1 MKLFSIVFT
10 LLLISMAKPLLAQSY
25 DTAVISAE
33 LHNDSIQRTG
43 KLDYKRTLS
52 LSFKSI
58 GYLTLLNVDE
68 GEQFKQGQ
76 LLASLD
82 ITELAEQ
89 KNSNYAQLMQAKRE
103 VTRISRLMDEKL
115 ASERDMDMATT
126 QVEAMRATYQIS
138 YYNLEKSEIYAP
150 FSGIVLARNTE
161 LGELQNPGQEV
172 LKVAKLEWIVKVAL
186 TGQEVSQVYLGQKV
200 NVTVN
205 HSGMVE
211 GTISK
216 IPAIADSGSNLF
228 TIEVLLSKRKATP
241 GMIAGQLASVIITTE
256 SDKFVYRLPIA
267 ALVAVDD
274 DGKAIFIAQSPGNS
288 AFKPQSFEV
297 LQLDNDYVYLK
308 ANRNDEPLTVI
319 TKGWQDYSMAG
330 Q

>member
-25 DTAVISAE
+25 DTEVISAE
-33 LHNDSIQRTG
+33 LYNDTIQRTG

-82 ITELAEQ
+82 ITELTEQ

-115 ASERDMDMATT
+115 ASERDMDIATT
-126 QVEAMRATYQIS
+126 QVEAMRAAYQIS

-150 FSGIVLARNTE
+150 FSGVVLARNTE
-161 LGELQNPGQEV
+161 LGELQNPGQEA
-172 LKVAKLEWIVKVAL
+172 LKVAKLEWVVKVAL
-186 TGQEVSQVYLGQKV
+186 TGQEVSQVYLDQKV
-200 NVTVN
+200 KVAVN
-205 HSGMVE
+205 HSGIVE

-216 IPAIADSGSNLF
+216 IPAIATSGSNLF
-228 TIEVLLSKRKATP
+228 TIEVLLSKLDKTS
-241 GMIAGQLASVIITTE
+241 GMIAGQLASVIIATE

-274 DGKAIFIAQSPGNS
+274 DGKAIFIAQSPDS
-288 AFKPQSFEV
+288 SVFRRQSFQV

-308 ANRNDEPLTVI
+308 ANRNDEPLKVI